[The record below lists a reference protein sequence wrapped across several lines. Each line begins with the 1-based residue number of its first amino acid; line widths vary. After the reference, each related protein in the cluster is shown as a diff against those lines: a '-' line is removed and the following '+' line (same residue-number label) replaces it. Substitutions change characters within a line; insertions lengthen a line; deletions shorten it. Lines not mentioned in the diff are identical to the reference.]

1 MSPEAFEAEWIA
13 AWNAH
18 DLERVLFHYIDDIV
32 FESPYAEKVTGS
44 PRVVG
49 KAALRAYWSRGLSL
63 NPDLTFTLR
72 TVYSGS
78 GGVAIR
84 YHSSRTG
91 HEAVEVLQFNEA
103 GLASWA
109 AAYYE

>member
-1 MSPEAFEAEWIA
+1 LNPRAFADDWIA
-13 AWNAH
+13 AWNNH
-18 DLERVLFHYIDDIV
+18 DLERILAHYAEDVV
-32 FESPYAEKVTGS
+32 FESPYAEKITGS

-49 KAALRAYWSRGLSL
+49 KAALRAYWSRGLSI
-63 NPDLTFTLR
+63 NTDLTFTLKG
-72 TVYSGS
+72 VYGGS

-109 AAYYE
+109 GAYYE

>member
-1 MSPEAFEAEWIA
+1 MNPEAFAREWVA
-13 AWNAH
+13 AWNSH
-18 DLERVLFHYIDDIV
+18 DLERILSHYAEDVV

-44 PRVVG
+44 ARVVG
-49 KAALRAYWSRGLSL
+49 KDALRAYWARGLSI
-63 NPDLTFTLR
+63 NTDLHFTLKG
-72 TVYSGS
+72 VYGGS
-78 GGVAIR
+78 HGVAIR

>member
-1 MSPEAFEAEWIA
+1 MNPHEFADDWIA
-13 AWNAH
+13 AWNSH
-18 DLERVLFHYIDDIV
+18 DLERILAHYAEDVV
-32 FESPYAEKVTGS
+32 FESPYAEKITGS

-49 KAALRAYWSRGLSL
+49 KAALGAYWSRGLSI
-63 NPDLTFTLR
+63 NTDLTFTLR
-72 TVYSGS
+72 GVYGGPS
-78 GGVAIR
+78 GVAIR

-103 GLASWA
+103 GLATWA

>member
-1 MSPEAFEAEWIA
+1 MNPRAFADDWIA
-13 AWNAH
+13 AWNSH
-18 DLERVLFHYIDDIV
+18 DLERILAHYAEDVV
-32 FESPYAEKVTGS
+32 FESPYAEKITGS

-49 KAALRAYWSRGLSL
+49 KAALRAYWSRGLSI
-63 NPDLTFTLR
+63 NTDLTFTLKA
-72 TVYSGS
+72 VYG
-78 GGVAIR
+78 GPAGVAIR